1 MTENHYYECNLTITC
16 MLKRSIV
23 DWHNLNI
30 FYRGTI
36 MKAVSISKQNI
47 YLIDAGNTNKKLNL
61 VQEDFMNEN
70 IIEILEGGV

>member
-1 MTENHYYECNLTITC
+1 

-23 DWHNLNI
+23 DWHNLNV

-36 MKAVSISKQNI
+36 MKAVSISNQNI

>member
-1 MTENHYYECNLTITC
+1 MSINCYECNLAITC

-23 DWHNLNI
+23 DWHNLNV

>member
-1 MTENHYYECNLTITC
+1 MSINCYECKFTMTC

-23 DWHNLNI
+23 DWHNLNV

-36 MKAVSISKQNI
+36 MKAVSISNQNI
-47 YLIDAGNTNKKLNL
+47 YLIDTGNTNKKLNL